1 MDMGILSEKKLL
13 IGVSGGIASYK
24 VCEVI
29 RQLTDLGA
37 SVQVVLT
44 KHAANF
50 VTALT
55 FETLTNQPALTEMF
69 PEDGMVATRH
79 IDVPRMVD
87 RLLICPATA
96 NLIGKIANGIADDL
110 LSSMIMVAGAEKTTV
125 CPAMNTDMW
134 FNPIVQKNVDALRE
148 LGYSFIDPGFGELA
162 CRTEGIGKLASVERI
177 VSRMRIELLY
187 SNVFKGKNFLI
198 TAGPTREF
206 LDPVR
211 YLTNA
216 SSGKMGYA
224 LAEAALSRGANVKL
238 ITGPT
243 VLDTPEGATLIEV
256 NNAVEMEEAVKI
268 SYPSTDI
275 LVMAAAVADYAP
287 IRASRSKI
295 KKGKD
300 DLTLGLRRT
309 PDILGSLA
317 KSKEERIHVGFAMET
332 ENLIANARKKIQE
345 KNLDLIV
352 ANNLLVEGAGF
363 ETDTNV
369 VTIIDREGGEMSL
382 PNMSKRELAL
392 TIMDEVAAFVG
403 TRSSQ
408 IKSAIHV

>member
-1 MDMGILSEKKLL
+1 
-13 IGVSGGIASYK
+13 
-24 VCEVI
+24 
-29 RQLTDLGA
+29 
-37 SVQVVLT
+37 
-44 KHAANF
+44 
-50 VTALT
+50 
-55 FETLTNQPALTEMF
+55 
-69 PEDGMVATRH
+69 
-79 IDVPRMVD
+79 
-87 RLLICPATA
+87 
-96 NLIGKIANGIADDL
+96 
-110 LSSMIMVAGAEKTTV
+110 
-125 CPAMNTDMW
+125 
-134 FNPIVQKNVDALRE
+134 
-148 LGYSFIDPGFGELA
+148 
-162 CRTEGIGKLASVERI
+162 
-177 VSRMRIELLY
+177 MRIELLY

-198 TAGPTREF
+198 TAGPTRE
-206 LDPVR
+206 LMDPVR

-238 ITGPT
+238 IAGPT
-243 VLDTPEGATLIEV
+243 VLDPPEGATLIEV
-256 NNAVEMEEAVKI
+256 NNAVEMEEAVKS

-332 ENLIANARKKIQE
+332 ENLVANARKKMQE

-369 VTIIDREGGEMSL
+369 ATIIDREGREMRL

-392 TIMDEVAAFVG
+392 TIMDEVAAFME
-403 TRSSQ
+403 TRSSP

>member
-1 MDMGILSEKKLL
+1 MGILSEKKLL

-37 SVQVVLT
+37 SIQVVLT

-50 VTALT
+50 VTPLT

-96 NLIGKIANGIADDL
+96 NLIGKIASGIADDL
-110 LSSMIMVAGAEKTTV
+110 LSTMIMVAGAEKITV

-148 LGYSFIDPGFGELA
+148 LGYSFIDPEFGELA

-198 TAGPTREF
+198 TAGPTRE
-206 LDPVR
+206 LMDPVR

-238 ITGPT
+238 IAGPT
-243 VLDTPEGATLIEV
+243 VLDPPEGATLIEV
-256 NNAVEMEEAVKI
+256 NNAVEMEEAVKS

-332 ENLIANARKKIQE
+332 ENLVANARKKMQE

-369 VTIIDREGGEMSL
+369 ATIIDREGREMRL

-392 TIMDEVAAFVG
+392 TIMDEVAAFME
-403 TRSSQ
+403 TRSSP